1 MFTYITAYD
10 RTNDEIMTVST
21 FQSLATDV
29 LFEIF
34 GYLSPVN
41 ILQSFLSINKSL
53 SRIIIYDYLW
63 HIEIGNSTMPLSMFN
78 DICQNI
84 LKLIGNRVIS
94 LRVILSNTIGGW
106 SLISS
111 SLGYHQT
118 TLLRHLHLIDI
129 KPHEFDKLLRN
140 HLIKQLHTL
149 LVDLTVSNSFIY
161 LTTEGVY
168 LTKVRIFRF
177 ISYK

>member
-1 MFTYITAYD
+1 
-10 RTNDEIMTVST
+10 MTVST
-21 FQSLATDV
+21 FQSLPIDV

-41 ILQSFLSINKSL
+41 ILQSFLSINKRL

-63 HIEIGNSTMPLSMFN
+63 HIEIGNSTMSLSMFN

-84 LKLIGNRVIS
+84 LKLIGNRVVS

-106 SLISS
+106 SLVSS

-118 TLLRHLHLIDI
+118 TLLQHLHLIDI

-149 LVDLTVSNSFIY
+149 LVDLTVSNPFNY
-161 LTTEGVY
+161 LETEGVY
-168 LTKVRIFRF
+168 LTKVRR
-177 ISYK
+177 